1 MAISMSFNGDSGYF
15 LTEDEF
21 EELSEGGDAEELRQT
36 VENLRDVI
44 SQAYDSAHDMKYLLG
59 NA

>member
-1 MAISMSFNGDSGYF
+1 MPITMSLNGDSGYF

-21 EELSEGGDAEELRQT
+21 EELSEGGSVEELRT
-36 VENLRDVI
+36 EVDNLREVI